1 MFVLLQPF
9 AVTQTNNKRQ
19 AAPAYSCSSRAI
31 QPHVL
36 DDGASPGDG
45 DGVTVYLLPALTPAQ
60 LRNPANT
67 VQTGG
72 GQIIGKN
79 DQNRTKRLF
88 SFNSFPSR
96 TLIADADG
104 VMTMIL
110 PLILASGENYQDGE
124 ISRYTRRPLTSDETK
139 ITMPWQ
145 A

>member
-19 AAPAYSCSSRAI
+19 AAPAFSDAI
-31 QPHVL
+31 EPHVL
-36 DDGASPGDG
+36 DGARPGDG
-45 DGVTVYLLPALTPAQ
+45 EGVTVYLLPALTPAQ
-60 LRNPANT
+60 LQT
-67 VQTGG
+67 VG
-72 GQIIGKN
+72 GQKIGKN

-88 SFNSFPSR
+88 SINSFPSR

-124 ISRYTRRPLTSDETK
+124 MTLL
-139 ITMPWQ
+139 
-145 A
+145 